1 MRWFKRSTESPKLL
15 SLSPL
20 RHSESGNVY
29 GNEPPTNGHRTQYQR
44 HHRLQ
49 QQQQQHSD
57 DPGSTTTTTTTT
69 LRRRSAGDDLCD
81 AGELLVVDGAF
92 GTRTTGRLQ
101 GARIGSLLHCSSLS
115 SPTTS
120 QTSSSNSSGLSG
132 SSGSSTG
139 TTTSGSSPTSSTT
152 SSSSSSSSSDTTS
165 STSPFSYTSDSHG
178 SNSNSSTLKFLQSGT
193 ATTPRKSRID
203 LSPVNW
209 AKVRSGS
216 SGINCYSIE
225 EGRVIERPKGRYIS
239 PVRIKNKHLVGNVGG
254 SGEPGSAATTGTN
267 PLSRRVLQRST
278 DKRDDS
284 TADGSGSSSSS
295 SANNNNRDNS
305 TSLYKQLSRSIGNI
319 VDTLDARQSPS
330 LGQRS
335 VPYREK
341 KNPLGSTR
349 LSCYQQPISLDQT
362 PTADV
367 GLQQQHQQHANGGLR
382 RTDRASK
389 TARHPFYKSVDDLIF
404 LSYTSSDA
412 DRGRGPLEA
421 SLENTTHSRVTDR
434 EAATDSGADQLQLRE
449 RLVGS
454 PLPGVPVS
462 DASRSISTSTTT
474 IVHTG
479 IDRRRLSSSS
489 VILIGSEHANER
501 EVRSSVAVP
510 KSDSAATMATTTTTT
525 TTMNPSD
532 HDETYGFA
540 QMRSTTL
547 GPIEAAYQLRLEALR
562 NETNS
567 GRAGGSSA
575 STSATLPAFKTP
587 KKNFTNKIK
596 AMSDRTQKLFSRI
609 YSTNTAGGGKSMVSG
624 GGSNTLYHLSAT
636 KSLKKTPSKLS
647 EASRRSVSYG
657 ALPGLA
663 DFQHHLAKEQ
673 HDYED
678 VESRHDGEEE
688 EDVEAEE
695 REEREEEDRK
705 QQQQQQQQR
714 EQPSSKQ
721 PPAQSIDDVD
731 LLANGVTV
739 ITLSGSVASGQH
751 TDAEDGDSGILV
763 NESGASSIL
772 ETDDVF
778 HESSGPG
785 LPSIPSKTTI
795 LTTGPPG
802 CGPEATEFKLVT
814 IRLDGL
820 VSDEHGVGAVGTNE
834 TSSDGSG
841 ALGIIVTPIATS
853 DGEVSNRYK
862 VAHVLPGGLVY
873 REGSIQPNDEIVNIL
888 GKRLRGLSTRQVQDL
903 LNSCTRRTGTAGG
916 CSRSSIDLV
925 ICRSRANGTDHD
937 FDDDHH
943 QHQHQHQQQQHH
955 EADPSRQ
962 PSVNRRLFQNSR
974 KVSLDS
980 YMEDEKRDH
989 SGSETGS
996 EQDTAHYASIAIKI
1010 DGNKYNTLGTPRRS
1024 KQAALSMM
1032 MCKQPQYAPSPT
1044 PSSNCDNIP
1053 GTEVDSQP
1061 PSLDCVKRR
1070 SFTKNTP
1077 TTQTNT
1083 SKVVRRSLVGK
1094 QANLLQ
1100 QQQQQPHSAGHQQ
1113 PLVTAKSTMNLCD
1126 DEKLELHVG
1135 IGGGASDDAETSS
1148 GTSSLAD
1155 LDKSTSNFC
1164 TLPRRPKSTLC
1175 SFHTVTFEK
1184 GPGKKSLG
1192 FTIVGG
1198 RDSPRGALGIF
1209 IKSILPSGQ
1218 AAEDGRL
1225 QAGDEVLAVNG
1236 QVCHDLTHLEAVKL
1250 FKSIKMGEI
1259 VLQLCRRNK
1268 SAHRSMDIEANAC

>member
-1 MRWFKRSTESPKLL
+1 M
-15 SLSPL
+15 
-20 RHSESGNVY
+20 VI
-29 GNEPPTNGHRTQYQR
+29 
-44 HHRLQ
+44 
-49 QQQQQHSD
+49 
-57 DPGSTTTTTTTT
+57 
-69 LRRRSAGDDLCD
+69 
-81 AGELLVVDGAF
+81 
-92 GTRTTGRLQ
+92 GR
-101 GARIGSLLHCSSLS
+101 
-115 SPTTS
+115 
-120 QTSSSNSSGLSG
+120 
-132 SSGSSTG
+132 
-139 TTTSGSSPTSSTT
+139 
-152 SSSSSSSSSDTTS
+152 
-165 STSPFSYTSDSHG
+165 
-178 SNSNSSTLKFLQSGT
+178 FLP
-193 ATTPRKSRID
+193 AD

-239 PVRIKNKHLVGNVGG
+239 PVRIKNKHLVGNVG
-254 SGEPGSAATTGTN
+254 SSSEANSAATTGINT
-267 PLSRRVLQRST
+267 LSRRVLQRSA
-278 DKRDDS
+278 DKRDES
-284 TADGSGSSSSS
+284 KADAARDGRVDGSSSN
-295 SANNNNRDNS
+295 SANNNNNRDNS

-362 PTADV
+362 PATDV
-367 GLQQQHQQHANGGLR
+367 GLQQQQHADGGLR

-404 LSYTSSDA
+404 LSYTTQDA

-421 SLENTTHSRVTDR
+421 ASLENTAHSR
-434 EAATDSGADQLQLRE
+434 ATDSEAETDQLQLRE

-454 PLPGVPVS
+454 PIPGVAVS
-462 DASRSISTSTTT
+462 DASRAINSSSSSTT
-474 IVHTG
+474 IVRTG

-489 VILIGSEHANER
+489 VILIGSEHASELR
-501 EVRSSVAVP
+501 EVKSVAVP
-510 KSDSAATMATTTTTT
+510 KNDSSSTMATQTTTTTT
-525 TTMNPSD
+525 TTTTSNTTTMDPSD

-540 QMRSTTL
+540 QMRSTL

-567 GRAGGSSA
+567 GRASS
-575 STSATLPAFKTP
+575 SATLPAFKTP

-609 YSTNTAGGGKSMVSG
+609 YSTNTAGGGGGGKSMVTG
-624 GGSNTLYHLSAT
+624 RGANTLYHLSAT

-647 EASRRSVSYG
+647 DASRRSVSYG

-678 VESRHDGEEE
+678 VESRHDGEQEE
-688 EDVEAEE
+688 EEVEE
-695 REEREEEDRK
+695 REEQSHEEQRK
-705 QQQQQQQQR
+705 H
-714 EQPSSKQ
+714 PSSKK

-731 LLANGVTV
+731 LLVNGVTV

-778 HESSGPG
+778 HEPTVAG
-785 LPSIPSKTTI
+785 LPSIPSKTV

-814 IRLDGL
+814 IRLDGMMA
-820 VSDEHGVGAVGTNE
+820 DEHGVGAVGSTNE
-834 TSSDGSG
+834 PSSDGSG
-841 ALGIIVTPIATS
+841 ALGIIVTPIATT

-903 LNSCTRRTGTAGG
+903 LNSCTRRTGTAGS

-943 QHQHQHQQQQHH
+943 QQQQQQHH
-955 EADPSRQ
+955 EADPSRP
-962 PSVNRRLFQNSR
+962 PSVNRRLFPNNR
-974 KVSLDS
+974 KISLDS
-980 YMEDEKRDH
+980 YLEDEKRDH

-1024 KQAALSMM
+1024 KQAPLSMM

-1044 PSSNCDNIP
+1044 PSSNCDNTP

-1077 TTQTNT
+1077 TNQTNT

-1100 QQQQQPHSAGHQQ
+1100 QQQHQAHSAGQQGHQQQQ

-1175 SFHTVTFEK
+1175 SFHTVTFQK

-1225 QAGDEVLAVNG
+1225 LAGDEVLAVNG

-1268 SAHRSMDIEANAC
+1268 SAHRSMDIEANGC

>member
-1 MRWFKRSTESPKLL
+1 M
-15 SLSPL
+15 
-20 RHSESGNVY
+20 VI
-29 GNEPPTNGHRTQYQR
+29 
-44 HHRLQ
+44 
-49 QQQQQHSD
+49 
-57 DPGSTTTTTTTT
+57 
-69 LRRRSAGDDLCD
+69 
-81 AGELLVVDGAF
+81 
-92 GTRTTGRLQ
+92 GR
-101 GARIGSLLHCSSLS
+101 
-115 SPTTS
+115 
-120 QTSSSNSSGLSG
+120 
-132 SSGSSTG
+132 
-139 TTTSGSSPTSSTT
+139 
-152 SSSSSSSSSDTTS
+152 
-165 STSPFSYTSDSHG
+165 
-178 SNSNSSTLKFLQSGT
+178 FL
-193 ATTPRKSRID
+193 AAD

-239 PVRIKNKHLVGNVGG
+239 PVRIKNKHLVGNVGSSG
-254 SGEPGSAATTGTN
+254 GEPAASAAGSN

-278 DKRDDS
+278 DKRDES
-284 TADGSGSSSSS
+284 TADAGRDGSSNASNN
-295 SANNNNRDNS
+295 NNNNRDNS

-362 PTADV
+362 PTIADV
-367 GLQQQHQQHANGGLR
+367 GLQQKQQQKQQHADGGLR
-382 RTDRASK
+382 RAERVSK

-404 LSYTSSDA
+404 LSYTSSQDA
-412 DRGRGPLEA
+412 DRGCAPLE
-421 SLENTTHSRVTDR
+421 SRATDR
-434 EAATDSGADQLQLRE
+434 ETPADSEAETDQLQPRE

-454 PLPGVPVS
+454 PIPDVAVS
-462 DASRSISTSTTT
+462 NASRAISTGSSSSSTSTT
-474 IVHTG
+474 IVRTG

-489 VILIGSEHANER
+489 VILIGSEYANER
-501 EVRSSVAVP
+501 EVQSVAVP
-510 KSDSAATMATTTTTT
+510 KNDSSSTMATKTATTTTGTVD
-525 TTMNPSD
+525 PCD

-567 GRAGGSSA
+567 GGRAAGTSA
-575 STSATLPAFKTP
+575 ATLPAFKTP

-609 YSTNTAGGGKSMVSG
+609 YSTNMAGGGGGKSMVTG

-636 KSLKKTPSKLS
+636 KSLKKNPSKLS
-647 EASRRSVSYG
+647 EACRRSVSYG

-678 VESRHDGEEE
+678 VESQHDDGE
-688 EDVEAEE
+688 A
-695 REEREEEDRK
+695 REKEGQVREEEDRK
-705 QQQQQQQQR
+705 QQT
-714 EQPSSKQ
+714 PSKQ

-731 LLANGVTV
+731 LLVNGVMV
-739 ITLSGSVASGQH
+739 ITLSGSVASGPEH

-778 HESSGPG
+778 HESTVGAG
-785 LPSIPSKTTI
+785 VVPSIPSKTI

-814 IRLDGL
+814 IRLDDL
-820 VSDEHGVGAVGTNE
+820 ATDEQHSVSSNE
-834 TSSDGSG
+834 TSGDGSG

-943 QHQHQHQQQQHH
+943 QHQQQHH
-955 EADPSRQ
+955 DADPSRP

-980 YMEDEKRDH
+980 YLEDEKRDH

-1077 TTQTNT
+1077 TTQTNN

-1100 QQQQQPHSAGHQQ
+1100 QQHQQQQQPHTQGHQ
-1113 PLVTAKSTMNLCD
+1113 PTSLVTAKSTMNLCD

-1155 LDKSTSNFC
+1155 LDKATSNFC

-1175 SFHTVTFEK
+1175 SFHTVTFQK